1 MRTVTYID
9 VKFFK
14 NWNLTKNLSVQT
26 YLDVRN
32 LFDKYNV
39 LWIASDG
46 RIGGE
51 LSDPSAFDIGR
62 RVNLGVK
69 ISLEK

>member
-1 MRTVTYID
+1 M
-9 VKFFK
+9 
-14 NWNLTKNLSVQT
+14 T
-26 YLDVRN
+26 YLDVWN

-51 LSDPSAFDIGR
+51 LRDPSAWDIGR

-69 ISLEK
+69 ISFESCNY